1 MDNEYLYEDELPEVQ
16 YGEDGD
22 VELLRKE
29 MASRELARR
38 SFRHYLYY
46 VHGAQWKR
54 TRMSDFLAD
63 KVQEFVETDTGN
75 AFDILVIETSPQHGK
90 LCANSTPVP
99 TPSGWKTHGELRTG
113 DYVFSPEGRPIRVL
127 AEIPQTEPAS
137 MLVTFSDGAQ
147 VRVHPRHE
155 WTVWSTRR
163 GLGHRH
169 EQVTLETQEMLRKGL
184 HVGPNGRRGRYVYSV
199 AANVC
204 VDYPTADLPVDPYV
218 FGLWLG
224 DGTTTRAAITHH
236 PADTETIAEC
246 ARRGYVVSSEQTHKT
261 TGCVLTN
268 FYRGPLLPGLRS
280 LGLGYPGCRSKYLP
294 NSYRIADKRQRLE
307 LLAGVIDSDGYVYQ
321 NNGRVTISNV
331 NRELIDGLAEVVRSL
346 GWVATISAAK
356 PVTSTSGI
364 AGKQVCYQLTFNP
377 DCDIPTQL
385 PRKRITRTTPCKRRR
400 AIVRIE
406 KCIPEPGKCIT
417 VEGGLYLVGSH
428 FTPTHNSI
436 TITESFPSWY
446 LGRYPRHR
454 IIEAS
459 YNDDTAKRFGRKN
472 IEKIEQFGSKL
483 FGMDKGSIWTTN
495 EFELANGWGKMI
507 SRGIMS
513 GITGNPANLIII
525 DDPIKNAEESASE
538 AYREKLWSEWQ
549 HTLKT
554 RLAAKAKVIVI
565 ATPWS
570 EDDLLARIIAREQN
584 VTLIRLPV
592 EAEENDPLGRR
603 IGEAL
608 CPELG
613 KDNAWLKQFKESY
626 LNDISHGGGH
636 RAWQALYQCSPRVEG
651 GNLVR
656 REWWRFFN
664 PKDIT
669 VFGTTIISV
678 DATFKDGKD
687 NDYVAIEVISKL
699 GNNYYV
705 RYVLKR
711 HMDFPAT
718 VQAIAMVK
726 QLYPETRYIV
736 IEDKANG
743 SAIIQTLRSKYIG
756 VISVTPKGGKVSR
769 VNAISPAIESGN
781 VLLPEGEPWVEE
793 FIDEFTAF
801 PAGAHDDCVD
811 ACSQGLGYLIFS
823 PGIVAAPE
831 TDDAYGSRAIA
842 AQEQERYLDGSLYD
856 VYATPEFEVY

>member
-22 VELLRKE
+22 IELLRKE

-90 LCANSTPVP
+90 
-99 TPSGWKTHGELRTG
+99 
-113 DYVFSPEGRPIRVL
+113 
-127 AEIPQTEPAS
+127 
-137 MLVTFSDGAQ
+137 
-147 VRVHPRHE
+147 
-155 WTVWSTRR
+155 
-163 GLGHRH
+163 
-169 EQVTLETQEMLRKGL
+169 
-184 HVGPNGRRGRYVYSV
+184 
-199 AANVC
+199 
-204 VDYPTADLPVDPYV
+204 
-218 FGLWLG
+218 
-224 DGTTTRAAITHH
+224 
-236 PADTETIAEC
+236 
-246 ARRGYVVSSEQTHKT
+246 
-261 TGCVLTN
+261 
-268 FYRGPLLPGLRS
+268 
-280 LGLGYPGCRSKYLP
+280 
-294 NSYRIADKRQRLE
+294 
-307 LLAGVIDSDGYVYQ
+307 
-321 NNGRVTISNV
+321 
-331 NRELIDGLAEVVRSL
+331 
-346 GWVATISAAK
+346 
-356 PVTSTSGI
+356 
-364 AGKQVCYQLTFNP
+364 
-377 DCDIPTQL
+377 
-385 PRKRITRTTPCKRRR
+385 
-400 AIVRIE
+400 
-406 KCIPEPGKCIT
+406 
-417 VEGGLYLVGSH
+417 
-428 FTPTHNSI
+428 SI

-831 TDDAYGSRAIA
+831 ADDAYGSRAIA